1 MLGSAKKSLLKL
13 DLYCDVIHLL
23 YHHNEKELWCKTTN
37 KMISSWVTQDT
48 YIHYA
53 LHLPPSKREITS
65 YKRVSINNRWFYLV
79 GFFLSE
85 DHLCYYLFP
94 VEVKIWLPCAC
105 VWEQSAMLMPPLV
118 SECAEGA
125 GEEEGWS
132 EEHNGKLHC
141 TPGSCGKEWD
151 FPGGEVVCP

>member
-1 MLGSAKKSLLKL
+1 MMWYICFTTTMKRN
-13 DLYCDVIHLL
+13 CDVKQQTKWSQAGLL
-23 YHHNEKELWCKTTN
+23 RTLICI
-37 KMISSWVTQDT
+37 MLSIS
-48 YIHYA
+48 
-53 LHLPPSKREITS
+53 LPQKREITS